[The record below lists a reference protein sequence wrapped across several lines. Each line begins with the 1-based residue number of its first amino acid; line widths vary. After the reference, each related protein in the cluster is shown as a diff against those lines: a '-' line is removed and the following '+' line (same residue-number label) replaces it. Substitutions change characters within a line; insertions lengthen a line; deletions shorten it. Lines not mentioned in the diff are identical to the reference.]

1 MGTRGGLFFIGL
13 LSAIITIISLNVAF
27 GRSWNY
33 NHYGYGH
40 RYYHCDDR
48 YNKNH
53 NHTQHDKNAQAD
65 SSTHNY

>member
-40 RYYHCDDR
+40 RYNHCDDR

-53 NHTQHDKNAQAD
+53 NQTQHDKNVQAD
-65 SSTHNY
+65 SSTRNY